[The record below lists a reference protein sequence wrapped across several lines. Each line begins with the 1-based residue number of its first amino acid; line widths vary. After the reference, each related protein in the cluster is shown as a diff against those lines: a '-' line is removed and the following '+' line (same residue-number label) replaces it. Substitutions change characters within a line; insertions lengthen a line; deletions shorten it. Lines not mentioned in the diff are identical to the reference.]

1 MDISDIEEAARAQY
15 NGVGDTF
22 FSSTDFVRSIYQA
35 CLQLAREAL
44 CIEATY
50 STDTVAGTQQYAFPT
65 NTISIKRVTY
75 EGQKL
80 QPVNM
85 REDDSLT
92 LQNSGS
98 TTQGTPTYYFVWD
111 DTIYLR
117 PIPDSVGELI
127 IYSYNEPSEVTT
139 SSTLEVP
146 TEFHMDIVEY
156 VLYRMYAKDKDL
168 QMAQFHRDN
177 WIEALKAAKRWYKRR
192 RRGDAMPVVGD
203 EESLAVTLIGT
214 I

>member
-1 MDISDIEEAARAQY
+1 MDVGDIEEAARAQY
-15 NGVGDTF
+15 NGTGDSF
-22 FSSTDFVRSIYQA
+22 FSSVDFTRSIYQA

-50 STDTVAGTQQYAFPT
+50 STTTVAGTQEYALPT
-65 NTISIKRVTY
+65 NTISVKRITY

-80 QPVNM
+80 QQVNM

-98 TTQGTPTYYFVWD
+98 TTQGTPTYYFIWD

-117 PIPDSVGELI
+117 PIPAAAGTLKI
-127 IYSYNEPSEVTT
+127 FSYNEPSEVTT
-139 SSTLEVP
+139 SSTIEVP
-146 TEFHMDIVEY
+146 SEFHMDLVEY

-168 QMAQFHRDN
+168 QMAQFHREH
-177 WIEALKAAKRWYKRR
+177 WETAMEKAKRWYRR
-192 RRGDAMPVVGD
+192 RKRGDAMPVVQD
-203 EESLAVTLIGT
+203 EETLGVTSLGSI
-214 I
+214 